1 MKIATISDATQVL
14 ADRYLPTFQFS
25 EKHGIAGIKA
35 PVDVILAAIKNY
47 DDRSDRVVNFLQ
59 ATREVPSRI
68 AAALGSKNALAERAR
83 FGLADFFQLEETG
96 NEIALGLI
104 GRFWKFDYGLV
115 QIEDAGEFLNFAA
128 PGYGK
133 LVMVW
138 SVVPAAGGQH
148 QLLTETR
155 VFCPDRQ
162 SRFLFSLYWI
172 AIRLA
177 SGWIRTRVLAQLK
190 SDAENAAA

>member
-1 MKIATISDATQVL
+1 MKIAPSNDAAQIL
-14 ADRYLPTFQFS
+14 ADRYLSSFQFS

-68 AAALGSKNALAERAR
+68 AAALGGKNALAERAR

-115 QIEDAGEFLNFAA
+115 QIKDAGEFLNFAA

-133 LVMVW
+133 LVMIW
-138 SVVPAAGGQH
+138 SVVPGTGGAN

-162 SRFLFSLYWI
+162 SRLLFSLYWI

-190 SDAENAAA
+190 SDAENAAV